1 MVKATRRARRTSR
14 KTGMVHM
21 QNGKL
26 SSKVARSAIAAGLA
40 LAMAASPVIPAT
52 VALADTDTTYGT
64 GSITISQV
72 QGNTTTFTGYQIFKA
87 KVTDSADSKTKSVSD
102 VEWASDAVKAA
113 VQTATGQTF
122 ATPQDGADWIQK
134 NVTGTDATTAVEANG
149 VADKIAKAVSQIE
162 SSTTVNPGTAA
173 TLAEGYWLFVTTPT
187 VGDGEAATAPI
198 FAVVGGKTGVTVTEK
213 DTVPTV
219 KKTLTDGKTSGS
231 TGVGKEISYK
241 LEGTVASNIDTYS
254 TYAYAFNDTLS
265 AGLNYVDKSATV
277 KVDGKDVTEKATIT
291 YSGHK
296 LTISFADL
304 KKVANLTKSSKVT
317 VEYKAKVNKDAVA
330 GTGSNLSNQVSLTY
344 SNDPHSKGTGTT
356 KDNPTVKEYTYKLK
370 LVKRDR
376 DTEKALDGAT
386 FTVKSGD
393 KFVQADGSLG
403 DKEYVFTANGND
415 GFTVNGLDAGTYTVS
430 EKNAPSGYD
439 KTGNFTFTIT
449 PTIEKDELTGLANT
463 VDGNTDAIAGESND
477 TPGDHQLQ
485 PKANSA
491 AEFKSGTVT
500 VTVGDKKEI
509 TMPLTGMKGTTAL
522 VVYGSAILVISAAA
536 YIRHRRNAADSE

>member
-1 MVKATRRARRTSR
+1 
-14 KTGMVHM
+14 M

-40 LAMAASPVIPAT
+40 LAMVASPVIPAT
-52 VALADTDTTYGT
+52 VALADTTYGT
-64 GSITISQV
+64 GSITINKV
-72 QGNTTTFTGYQIFKA
+72 EGNATTFTGYQIFKA

-102 VEWASDAVKAA
+102 VDWASDAVKDA
-113 VQTATGQTF
+113 VQTATDQTF
-122 ATPQDGADWIQK
+122 ATPQDAADWIQK

-149 VADKIAKAVSQIE
+149 VADKIAKAVSKVE
-162 SSTTVNPGTAA
+162 SATTVTPGTAA
-173 TLAEGYWLFVTTPT
+173 TLTEGYWLFVTTPST
-187 VGDGEAATAPI
+187 LGDGEAATAPI

-219 KKTLTDGKTSGS
+219 KKTLANGETSGS

-265 AGLNYVDKSATV
+265 AGLDYVDKSATV
-277 KVDGKDVTEKATIT
+277 KVDGTDVTDKATIT
-291 YSGHK
+291 YSVRK

-304 KKVANLTKSSKVT
+304 KKVANLTKDSKVT

-330 GTGSNLSNQVSLTY
+330 GTDSNLSNQVSLTY
-344 SNDPHSKGTGTT
+344 SNDPHSNGTGTT
-356 KDNPTVKEYTYKLK
+356 TDNPTVKEYTYRLK

-386 FTVKSGD
+386 FTIKSGD

-403 DKEYVFTANGND
+403 DKENVFTANGND

-430 EKNAPSGYD
+430 EKSEPSGYD
-439 KTGNFTFTIT
+439 KTGDFTFTIT
-449 PTIEKDELTGLANT
+449 PTIEKDELTGLANK
-463 VDGNTDAIAGESND
+463 VEGNNDAIAGESND

-485 PKANSA
+485 AKAGTA
-491 AEFKSGTVT
+491 ANVESGTVT

-522 VVYGSAILVISAAA
+522 VVYGSAVLVISAAA

>member
-14 KTGMVHM
+14 KIGMVHM

-40 LAMAASPVIPAT
+40 LAMVASPVIPAT
-52 VALADTDTTYGT
+52 VALADTTYGT
-64 GSITISQV
+64 GSITINKV
-72 QGNTTTFTGYQIFKA
+72 EGNNTIFTGYQIFKA

-102 VEWASDAVKAA
+102 VDWASDAVKDA
-113 VQTATGQTF
+113 VQTATGQKF
-122 ATPQDGADWIQK
+122 ATPQDAADWIQK
-134 NVTGTDATTAVEANG
+134 NVTGTDATTAVNANS
-149 VADKIAKAVSQIE
+149 VADKIAKAVSKVA
-162 SSTTVNPGTAA
+162 STTTVNPGTAA
-173 TLAEGYWLFVTTPT
+173 TLAEGYWLFVTTPST
-187 VGDGEAATAPI
+187 LGDGEAATAPI
-198 FAVVGGKTGVTVTEK
+198 LAVVGGKTGVTVTEK

-219 KKTLTDGKTSGS
+219 KKTLEDGKTSGS
-231 TGVGKEISYK
+231 TGVGKVIAYK

-254 TYAYAFNDTLS
+254 TYAYTFNDTLS
-265 AGLNYVDKSATV
+265 AGLDYVDKSATV
-277 KVDGKDVTEKATIT
+277 KVDGTDVTDNATIT
-291 YSGHK
+291 YSDYK
-296 LTISFADL
+296 LTIGFTDL

-330 GTGSNLSNQVSLTY
+330 GTGSNLSNQVRLTY
-344 SNDPHSKGTGTT
+344 SNDPHTNGTGTT

-403 DKEYVFTANGND
+403 DKENVFTANGND

-430 EKNAPSGYD
+430 EKSAPSGYD
-439 KTGNFTFTIT
+439 KTGDFTFTIT

-463 VDGNTDAIAGESND
+463 VDGNTDAIAGESDN

-485 PKANSA
+485 AKAGTA
-491 AEFKSGTVT
+491 ANVQSGTVT

-509 TMPLTGMKGTTAL
+509 TMPLTGMRGTTAL
-522 VVYGSAILVISAAA
+522 VVYGSAVLVISAAA

>member
-1 MVKATRRARRTSR
+1 MAKATRRARRTSR

-52 VALADTDTTYGT
+52 VALADTTYGT
-64 GSITISQV
+64 GSITINKV
-72 QGNTTTFTGYQIFKA
+72 QGNDTTFTGYRIFKA

-102 VEWASDAVKAA
+102 VEWASDDVKNAVEK
-113 VQTATGQTF
+113 ATGQSF
-122 ATPQDGADWIQK
+122 ATPQDGADWIQN
-134 NVTGTDATTAVEANG
+134 NVKDTDATTAVEADSI
-149 VADKIAKAVSQIE
+149 ADKIAKEVSKVE
-162 SSTTVNPGTAA
+162 SATTVTPGAAA
-173 TLAEGYWLFVTTPT
+173 TLDEGYWLFVTTPST
-187 VGDGEAATAPI
+187 LGNGEAATAPI

-219 KKTLTDGKTSGS
+219 KKTLADGTTSGS
-231 TGVGKEISYK
+231 TGVGKEITYK
-241 LEGTVASNIDTYS
+241 LEGTVASNIDTYA

-265 AGLNYVDKSATV
+265 AGLDYVDNSAKV
-277 KVDGKDVTEKATIT
+277 WVDGTDVTDKATFN
-291 YSGHK
+291 YSDHK
-296 LTISFADL
+296 LAIRFADL

-317 VEYKAKVNKDAVA
+317 VEYKAKVNDQAIA
-330 GTGSNLSNQVSLTY
+330 GTGSNLDNNVSLTY
-344 SNDPHSKGTGTT
+344 SNDPHSNGTGTT
-356 KDNPTVKEYTYKLK
+356 TDNPTVKEYTYKLK

-386 FTVKSGD
+386 FTIKSGD

-403 DKEYVFTANGND
+403 DKEYVFTANGSD
-415 GFTVNGLDAGTYTVS
+415 GFTVNGLDAGTYTVT
-430 EKNAPSGYD
+430 EKDAPSGYH
-439 KTGNFTFTIT
+439 KTDYFTFTIT
-449 PTIEKDELTGLANT
+449 PTIENDELTGLANT
-463 VDGNTDAIAGESND
+463 VDHNADVIAGESNN
-477 TPGDHQLQ
+477 TPGDHKLQ
-485 PKANSA
+485 AVPNTA
-491 AEFKSGTVT
+491 ADVESGTVT

-522 VVYGSAILVISAAA
+522 VVYGSAVLVISAAA

>member
-14 KTGMVHM
+14 KIGMVHM

-40 LAMAASPVIPAT
+40 LAMVASPVIPAT
-52 VALADTDTTYGT
+52 VALADTTYGT
-64 GSITISQV
+64 GSITINKV
-72 QGNTTTFTGYQIFKA
+72 EGNNTTFTGCQIFKA

-102 VEWASDAVKAA
+102 VDWASDAVKDA

-122 ATPQDGADWIQK
+122 ATPQDAADWIQK
-134 NVTGTDATTAVEANG
+134 NVTGTDATTAVNANS
-149 VADKIAKAVSQIE
+149 VADKIAKAVSKVA
-162 SSTTVNPGTAA
+162 STTTVTPGTAA
-173 TLAEGYWLFVTTPT
+173 TLAEGYWLFVTTPST
-187 VGDGEAATAPI
+187 LGDGEAATAPI
-198 FAVVGGKTGVTVTEK
+198 LAVVGGKTGVTVTEK

-219 KKTLTDGKTSGS
+219 KKTLEDGKTSGS
-231 TGVGKEISYK
+231 TGVGKVIAYK

-254 TYAYAFNDTLS
+254 TYAYTFNDTLS
-265 AGLNYVDKSATV
+265 AGLDYVDKSATV
-277 KVDGKDVTEKATIT
+277 KVDGTDVTDNATIT
-291 YSGHK
+291 YSDHK
-296 LTISFADL
+296 LTIGFTDL

-330 GTGSNLSNQVSLTY
+330 GTGSNLSNQVRLTY
-344 SNDPHSKGTGTT
+344 SNDPHTNGTGTT
-356 KDNPTVKEYTYKLK
+356 KDNPTVKEYTYELK

-403 DKEYVFTANGND
+403 DKENVFTANGND

-430 EKNAPSGYD
+430 EKSAPSGYD
-439 KTGNFTFTIT
+439 KTGDFTFTIT

-463 VDGNTDAIAGESND
+463 VDGNTDAIAGESDN

-485 PKANSA
+485 AKAGTA
-491 AEFKSGTVT
+491 ANVQSGTVT

-509 TMPLTGMKGTTAL
+509 TMPLTGMRGTTAL
-522 VVYGSAILVISAAA
+522 VVYGSAVLVISAAA

>member
-1 MVKATRRARRTSR
+1 
-14 KTGMVHM
+14 M

-40 LAMAASPVIPAT
+40 LAMVASPVIPAT
-52 VALADTDTTYGT
+52 VALADTTYGT
-64 GSITISQV
+64 GSITINKV
-72 QGNTTTFTGYQIFKA
+72 EGNNTTFTGYQIFKA

-102 VEWASDAVKAA
+102 VDWASDAVKDA
-113 VQTATGQTF
+113 VQTATGQKF
-122 ATPQDGADWIQK
+122 ATPQDAADWIQK
-134 NVTGTDATTAVEANG
+134 NVTGTDATTAVNANS
-149 VADKIAKAVSQIE
+149 VADKIAKAVSKVA
-162 SSTTVNPGTAA
+162 STTTVTPGTAA
-173 TLAEGYWLFVTTPT
+173 TLAEGYWLFVTTPST
-187 VGDGEAATAPI
+187 LGDGEAATAPI
-198 FAVVGGKTGVTVTEK
+198 LAVVGGKTGVTVTEK

-219 KKTLTDGKTSGS
+219 KKTLEDGKTSGS
-231 TGVGKEISYK
+231 TGVGKVIAYK

-254 TYAYAFNDTLS
+254 TYAYTFNDTLS
-265 AGLNYVDKSATV
+265 AGLDYVDKSATV
-277 KVDGKDVTEKATIT
+277 KVDGTDVTDNATIT
-291 YSGHK
+291 YSDHK
-296 LTISFADL
+296 LTIGFTDL

-330 GTGSNLSNQVSLTY
+330 GTGSNLSNQVRLTY
-344 SNDPHSKGTGTT
+344 SNDPHTNGTGTT

-403 DKEYVFTANGND
+403 DKENVFTANGKD

-430 EKNAPSGYD
+430 EKSAPSGYD
-439 KTGNFTFTIT
+439 KTGDFTFTIT

-463 VDGNTDAIAGESND
+463 VDGNTDAIAGESDN

-485 PKANSA
+485 AKASTA
-491 AEFKSGTVT
+491 ANVQSGTVT

-509 TMPLTGMKGTTAL
+509 TMPLTGMRGTTAL
-522 VVYGSAILVISAAA
+522 VVYGSAVLVISAAA

>member
-1 MVKATRRARRTSR
+1 MVKATRRAHRTSR
-14 KTGMVHM
+14 KIGMVYM

-26 SSKVARSAIAAGLA
+26 SNKVARSAIAAGLA

-52 VALADTDTTYGT
+52 VALAGTTYGT
-64 GSITISQV
+64 GSITINQV
-72 QGNTTTFTGYQIFKA
+72 QGNDTTFKGYQIFKA
-87 KVTDSADSKTKSVSD
+87 KVTDSADFKTKSVSD
-102 VEWASDAVKAA
+102 VEWASDAVKTA

-122 ATPQDGADWIQK
+122 ATPQDGADWIQEH
-134 NVTGTDATTAVEANG
+134 VTTGTDATTAVTAESVAN
-149 VADKIAKAVSQIE
+149 KIAKEVSQVE
-162 SSTTVNPGTAA
+162 SSTPVTPGTAV
-173 TLAEGYWLFVTTPT
+173 TLDEGYWLFVTTPT
-187 VGDGEAATAPI
+187 TLGDGEAATAPI
-198 FAVVGGKTGVTVTEK
+198 FAVVGGKTGVTVIEK

-219 KKTLTDGKTSGS
+219 KKTLADGKTSGS
-231 TGVGKEISYK
+231 TGVGKVIAYK

-254 TYAYAFNDTLS
+254 TYAYTFNDILS
-265 AGLNYVDKSATV
+265 AGLDYVDKSATV
-277 KVDGKDVTEKATIT
+277 KVDGTDVTDNATIT
-291 YSGHK
+291 YSDHK
-296 LTISFADL
+296 LTIDFTDL

-330 GTGSNLSNQVSLTY
+330 GTGSNLSNQVRLTY
-344 SNDPHSKGTGTT
+344 SNDPHTNGTGTT

-403 DKEYVFTANGND
+403 DKENVFTANGKD

-430 EKNAPSGYD
+430 EKSAPSGYD
-439 KTGNFTFTIT
+439 KTGDFTFTIT

-463 VDGNTDAIAGESND
+463 VDGNTDAIAGESDN

-485 PKANSA
+485 AKASTA
-491 AEFKSGTVT
+491 ANVQSGTVT

-509 TMPLTGMKGTTAL
+509 TMPLTGMRGTTAL
-522 VVYGSAILVISAAA
+522 VVYGSAVLVISAAA

>member
-14 KTGMVHM
+14 KIGMVHM

-40 LAMAASPVIPAT
+40 LAMVASPVIPAT
-52 VALADTDTTYGT
+52 VALADTTYGT
-64 GSITISQV
+64 GSITINKV
-72 QGNTTTFTGYQIFKA
+72 EGNNTTFTGYQIFKA

-102 VEWASDAVKAA
+102 VDWASDAVKDA
-113 VQTATGQTF
+113 VQTATGQKF
-122 ATPQDGADWIQK
+122 ATPQDAADWIQK
-134 NVTGTDATTAVEANG
+134 NVTGTDATTAVNANS
-149 VADKIAKAVSQIE
+149 VADKIAKAVSKVA
-162 SSTTVNPGTAA
+162 STTTVNPGTAA
-173 TLAEGYWLFVTTPT
+173 TLAEGYWLFVTTPST
-187 VGDGEAATAPI
+187 LGDGEAATAPI
-198 FAVVGGKTGVTVTEK
+198 LAVVGGKTGVTVTEK

-219 KKTLTDGKTSGS
+219 KKTLEDGKTSGS
-231 TGVGKEISYK
+231 TGVGKVIAYK

-254 TYAYAFNDTLS
+254 TYAYTFNDTLS
-265 AGLNYVDKSATV
+265 AGLDYVDKSATV
-277 KVDGKDVTEKATIT
+277 KVDGTDVTDNATIT
-291 YSGHK
+291 YSDYK
-296 LTISFADL
+296 LTIGFTDL

-330 GTGSNLSNQVSLTY
+330 GTGSNLSNQVRLTY
-344 SNDPHSKGTGTT
+344 SNDPHTNGTGTT

-376 DTEKALDGAT
+376 DTERALDGAT

-403 DKEYVFTANGND
+403 DKENVFTANGND

-430 EKNAPSGYD
+430 EKSAPSGYD
-439 KTGNFTFTIT
+439 KTGDFTFTIT

-463 VDGNTDAIAGESND
+463 VDGNTDAIAGESDN

-485 PKANSA
+485 AKAGTA
-491 AEFKSGTVT
+491 ANVQSGTVT

-509 TMPLTGMKGTTAL
+509 TMPLTGMRGTTAL
-522 VVYGSAILVISAAA
+522 VVYGSAVLVISAAA

>member
-14 KTGMVHM
+14 KIGMVHM

-40 LAMAASPVIPAT
+40 LAMVASPVIPAT
-52 VALADTDTTYGT
+52 VALADTTYGT
-64 GSITISQV
+64 GSITINKV
-72 QGNTTTFTGYQIFKA
+72 EGNNTTFTGYQIFKA

-102 VEWASDAVKAA
+102 VDWASDAVKDA
-113 VQTATGQTF
+113 VQTATGQKF
-122 ATPQDGADWIQK
+122 ATPQDAADWIQK
-134 NVTGTDATTAVEANG
+134 NVTGTDATTAVNANS
-149 VADKIAKAVSQIE
+149 VADKIAKAVSKVA
-162 SSTTVNPGTAA
+162 STTTVTPGTAA
-173 TLAEGYWLFVTTPT
+173 TLAEGYWLFVTTPST
-187 VGDGEAATAPI
+187 LGDGEAATAPI
-198 FAVVGGKTGVTVTEK
+198 LAVVGGKTGVTVTEK

-219 KKTLTDGKTSGS
+219 KKTLEDGKTSGS
-231 TGVGKEISYK
+231 TGVGKVIAYK

-254 TYAYAFNDTLS
+254 TYAYTFNDTLS
-265 AGLNYVDKSATV
+265 AGLDYVDKSATV
-277 KVDGKDVTEKATIT
+277 KVDGTDVTDNATIT
-291 YSGHK
+291 YSDHK
-296 LTISFADL
+296 LTIGFTDL

-330 GTGSNLSNQVSLTY
+330 GTGSNLSNQVRLTY
-344 SNDPHSKGTGTT
+344 SNDPHTNGTGTT

-403 DKEYVFTANGND
+403 DEENVFTANGKD

-430 EKNAPSGYD
+430 EKSAPSGYD
-439 KTGNFTFTIT
+439 KTGDFTFTIT

-463 VDGNTDAIAGESND
+463 VDGNTDAIAGESDN

-485 PKANSA
+485 AKASTA
-491 AEFKSGTVT
+491 ANVQSGTVT

-522 VVYGSAILVISAAA
+522 VVYGSAVLVISAAA

>member
-1 MVKATRRARRTSR
+1 
-14 KTGMVHM
+14 MVHM

-52 VALADTDTTYGT
+52 VALADTTYGT
-64 GSITISQV
+64 GSITINKV
-72 QGNTTTFTGYQIFKA
+72 QGNDTTFTGYRIFKA

-102 VEWASDAVKAA
+102 VEWASDDVKNAVEK
-113 VQTATGQTF
+113 ATGQSF
-122 ATPQDGADWIQK
+122 ATPQDGADWIQN
-134 NVTGTDATTAVEANG
+134 NVKDTDATTAVEADSI
-149 VADKIAKAVSQIE
+149 ADKIAKEVSKVE
-162 SSTTVNPGTAA
+162 SATTVTPGAAA
-173 TLAEGYWLFVTTPT
+173 TLDEGYWLFVTTPST
-187 VGDGEAATAPI
+187 LGNGEAATAPI

-219 KKTLTDGKTSGS
+219 KKTLADGTTSGS
-231 TGVGKEISYK
+231 TGVGKEITYK
-241 LEGTVASNIDTYS
+241 LEGTVASNIDTYA

-265 AGLNYVDKSATV
+265 AGLDYVDNSAKV
-277 KVDGKDVTEKATIT
+277 WVDGTDVTDKATFN
-291 YSGHK
+291 YSDHK
-296 LTISFADL
+296 LAISFADL

-317 VEYKAKVNKDAVA
+317 VEYKAKVNDQAIA
-330 GTGSNLSNQVSLTY
+330 GTGSNLDNNVSLTY
-344 SNDPHSKGTGTT
+344 SNDPHSNGTGTT
-356 KDNPTVKEYTYKLK
+356 TDNPTVKEYTYKLK

-386 FTVKSGD
+386 FTIKSGD

-403 DKEYVFTANGND
+403 DKEYVFTANGSD
-415 GFTVNGLDAGTYTVS
+415 GFTVNGLDAGTYTVT
-430 EKNAPSGYD
+430 EKDAPSGYH
-439 KTGNFTFTIT
+439 KTDYFTFTIT
-449 PTIEKDELTGLANT
+449 PTIENDELTGLANT

-485 PKANSA
+485 AKAGTA
-491 AEFKSGTVT
+491 ANVQSGTVT

-509 TMPLTGMKGTTAL
+509 TMPLTGMRGTTAL
-522 VVYGSAILVISAAA
+522 VVYGSAVLVISAAA

>member
-14 KTGMVHM
+14 KIGMVHM

-26 SSKVARSAIAAGLA
+26 SSKVARSAVAAGLA
-40 LAMAASPVIPAT
+40 LAMVASPVIPAT
-52 VALADTDTTYGT
+52 VALADTTYGT
-64 GSITISQV
+64 GSITINKV
-72 QGNTTTFTGYQIFKA
+72 EGNNTTFTGYQIFKA

-102 VEWASDAVKAA
+102 VDWASDAVKDA
-113 VQTATGQTF
+113 VQTATGQKF
-122 ATPQDGADWIQK
+122 ATPQDAADWIQK
-134 NVTGTDATTAVEANG
+134 NVTGTDATTAVNANS
-149 VADKIAKAVSQIE
+149 VADKIAKAVSKVA
-162 SSTTVNPGTAA
+162 STTTVNPGTAA
-173 TLAEGYWLFVTTPT
+173 TLAEGYWLFVTTPST
-187 VGDGEAATAPI
+187 LGDGEAATAPI
-198 FAVVGGKTGVTVTEK
+198 LAVVGGKTGVTVTEK

-219 KKTLTDGKTSGS
+219 KKTLEDGKTSGS
-231 TGVGKEISYK
+231 TGVGKVIAYK

-254 TYAYAFNDTLS
+254 TYAYTFNDTLS
-265 AGLNYVDKSATV
+265 AGLDYVDKSATV
-277 KVDGKDVTEKATIT
+277 KVDGTDVTDNATIT
-291 YSGHK
+291 YSDYK
-296 LTISFADL
+296 LTIGFTDL

-330 GTGSNLSNQVSLTY
+330 GTGSNLSNQVRLTY
-344 SNDPHSKGTGTT
+344 SNDPHTNGTGTT

-376 DTEKALDGAT
+376 DTERALDGAT

-403 DKEYVFTANGND
+403 DKENVFTANGND

-430 EKNAPSGYD
+430 EKSAPSGYD
-439 KTGNFTFTIT
+439 KTGDFTFTIT

-463 VDGNTDAIAGESND
+463 VDGNTDAIAGESDN

-485 PKANSA
+485 AKAGTA
-491 AEFKSGTVT
+491 ANVQSGTVT

-509 TMPLTGMKGTTAL
+509 TMPLTGMRGTTAL
-522 VVYGSAILVISAAA
+522 VVYGSAVLVISAAA

>member
-1 MVKATRRARRTSR
+1 
-14 KTGMVHM
+14 M

-40 LAMAASPVIPAT
+40 LAMVASPVIPAT
-52 VALADTDTTYGT
+52 VALADTTYGT
-64 GSITISQV
+64 GSITINKV
-72 QGNTTTFTGYQIFKA
+72 EGNNTTFTGYQIFKA
-87 KVTDSADSKTKSVSD
+87 KVTDSADFKTKSVSD
-102 VEWASDAVKAA
+102 VDWASDAVKDA
-113 VQTATGQTF
+113 VQTATGQKF
-122 ATPQDGADWIQK
+122 ATPQDAADWIQK
-134 NVTGTDATTAVEANG
+134 NVTGTDATTAVNANS
-149 VADKIAKAVSQIE
+149 VADKIAKAVSKVA
-162 SSTTVNPGTAA
+162 STTTVTPGTAA
-173 TLAEGYWLFVTTPT
+173 TLAEGYWLFVTTPST

-265 AGLNYVDKSATV
+265 AGLDYVDKSATV

-291 YSGHK
+291 YSDHK
-296 LTISFADL
+296 LTIGFTDL

-344 SNDPHSKGTGTT
+344 SNDPHSNGIGTT

>member
-1 MVKATRRARRTSR
+1 
-14 KTGMVHM
+14 M

-26 SSKVARSAIAAGLA
+26 SNKVARSAIAAGLA

-52 VALADTDTTYGT
+52 VALAGTTYGT
-64 GSITISQV
+64 GSITINQV
-72 QGNTTTFTGYQIFKA
+72 QGNDTTFKGYQIFKA

-102 VEWASDAVKAA
+102 VEWASDAVKTA

-122 ATPQDGADWIQK
+122 ATPQDGADWIQEH
-134 NVTGTDATTAVEANG
+134 VTTGTDATTAVTAESVAN
-149 VADKIAKAVSQIE
+149 KIAKAVSQVE
-162 SSTTVNPGTAA
+162 SSTPVTPGTAV
-173 TLAEGYWLFVTTPT
+173 TLDEGYWLFVTTPT
-187 VGDGEAATAPI
+187 TLGDGEAATAPI

-219 KKTLTDGKTSGS
+219 KKTLADGKTSGS
-231 TGVGKEISYK
+231 TGVGKVIAYK

-254 TYAYAFNDTLS
+254 TYAYTFNDILS
-265 AGLNYVDKSATV
+265 AGLDYVDKSATV
-277 KVDGKDVTEKATIT
+277 KVDGTDVTDNATIT
-291 YSGHK
+291 YSDHK
-296 LTISFADL
+296 LTIGFTDL

-330 GTGSNLSNQVSLTY
+330 GTGSNLSNQVRLTY
-344 SNDPHSKGTGTT
+344 SNDPHTNGTGTT

-403 DKEYVFTANGND
+403 DKENVFTANGKD

-430 EKNAPSGYD
+430 EKSAPSGYD
-439 KTGNFTFTIT
+439 KTGDFTFTIT

-463 VDGNTDAIAGESND
+463 VDGNTDAIAGESDN

-485 PKANSA
+485 AKASTA
-491 AEFKSGTVT
+491 ANVQSGTVT

-509 TMPLTGMKGTTAL
+509 TMPLTGMRGTTAL
-522 VVYGSAILVISAAA
+522 VVYGSAVLVISAAA